1 MCTLT
6 FIPKGET
13 EFIIT
18 SNRDEAVVRKT
29 IPPRVYIQNG
39 IKLLF
44 PKDELAGG
52 TWIGASSKKRLICLL
67 NGGFKPHVRKN
78 EYRKSRGVVVTDLLK
93 AESTV
98 AAIEVYDLS
107 DIEPFTIVT
116 IDWSETLKLYQLV
129 WDGKKK
135 HFSELESNSP
145 HIWSAA
151 MLYTDEMKNLRKEWF
166 ASFLKEKNLHPQALL
181 NFHKNAGIGNQN
193 TDLQIDRG
201 FLKTVSITQIHKKDE
216 HLDLHYENLLNGEIE
231 KSTESFS
238 G

>member
-6 FIPKGET
+6 FIPKT
-13 EFIIT
+13 AVEFIIT

-29 IPPRVYIQNG
+29 IPPRAYIQDG

-67 NGGFKPHVRKN
+67 NGGFKPHVRKS
-78 EYRKSRGVVVTDLLK
+78 EYRKSRGIVVTDLLK
-93 AESTV
+93 ADTTV
-98 AAIEVYDLS
+98 TAIEAYDLI

-116 IDWSETLKLYQLV
+116 VDWSEKLKLYQLV
-129 WDGKKK
+129 WDGSKK
-135 HFSELESNSP
+135 HFSELNSNSP

-151 MLYTDEMKNLRKEWF
+151 MLYTDEMKALRKDWF
-166 ASFLKEKNLHPQALL
+166 TSFLKEKNLHPEALL
-181 NFHKNAGIGNQN
+181 DFHKNAGIGNQN

-201 FLKTVSITQIHKKDE
+201 FLKTVSITQIHKKNERIDV
-216 HLDLHYENLLNGEIE
+216 HYENLLNGEVE
-231 KSTESFS
+231 KSTEHFS